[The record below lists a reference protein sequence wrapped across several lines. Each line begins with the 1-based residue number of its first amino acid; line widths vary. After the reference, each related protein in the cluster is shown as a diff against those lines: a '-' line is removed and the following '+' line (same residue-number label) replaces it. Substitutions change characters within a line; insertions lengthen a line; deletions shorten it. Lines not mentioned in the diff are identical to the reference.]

1 MKPIAY
7 GDRGRSVE
15 DIQRRLLQM
24 GYTLSLGVDG
34 VFGHDTAQSVRQF
47 QEDYRLPVTG
57 AVDIET
63 WSALVDS
70 SFSFGD
76 RMLYLRSP
84 YFHGRDVATL
94 QRALNSLGFSCGA
107 NDGIFGPYTERAV
120 REFQLNMDTDSD
132 GVAGARTFSALNGM
146 KHMWDTKDPRMHSAA
161 HASSLQREQVLSSAV
176 WSFTSS
182 DADTRQIARRVEN
195 LAIAS
200 CPEVVLSAGSCPP
213 RSESMPTVCL
223 NFVPPTQS
231 ANSAD
236 TVLFVSDRAALSH
249 ALSEAVAHQEKQ
261 RIHINVTIPEALLAH
276 SDKIQFQYMA
286 AIMLDSV
293 CMVFASSDL
302 SV

>member
-34 VFGHDTAQSVRQF
+34 VFGHDTAQSIRQF
-47 QEDYRLPVTG
+47 QEDYSLPVTG
-57 AVDIET
+57 AVDTET

-76 RMLYLRSP
+76 RMLYLRFP

-94 QRALNSLGFSCGA
+94 QRALNALGFSCGA

-132 GVAGARTFSALNGM
+132 GVAGARTFAALNGM

-161 HASSLQREQVLSSAV
+161 HASSLQREQVLSSAI

-182 DADTRQIARRVEN
+182 DADTRQVARRVEN

-200 CPEVVLSAGSCPP
+200 CPEVILSSGSCPP
-213 RSESMPTVCL
+213 RSEGMATICL
-223 NFVPPTQS
+223 NFVPS
-231 ANSAD
+231 AQGAD
-236 TVLFVSDRAALSH
+236 SEEAVLFVSDRAAL
-249 ALSEAVAHQEKQ
+249 ARTLSDAVARQDKQ
-261 RIHINVTIPEALLAH
+261 RIHINIIIPDALLAH
-276 SDKIQFQYMA
+276 SDKIQYQYMA
-286 AIMLDSV
+286 AIVLDSV
-293 CMVFASSDL
+293 CMVFTPNDL